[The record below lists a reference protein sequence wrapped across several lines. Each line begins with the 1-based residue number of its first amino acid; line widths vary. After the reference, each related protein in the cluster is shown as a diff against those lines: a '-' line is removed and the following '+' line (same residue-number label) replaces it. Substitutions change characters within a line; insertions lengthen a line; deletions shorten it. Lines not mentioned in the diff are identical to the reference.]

1 MPKIIINGKEIEFEK
16 GMTVLQACELADV
29 EIPRFCYHEK
39 LSIAGNCR
47 MCLVELEKSPKPIA
61 SCAMPAAE
69 GMNIK
74 TNTHLVEKAR
84 KGVMEF
90 LLANHPLDCPVCDQ
104 GGECDLQDQSM
115 YYGVDKSRFIENK
128 RQVKEKYMG
137 PLIKTQMTRCI
148 HCTRCVRF
156 ATEVAGVPEIG
167 AIGRGENME
176 ITTYLEKAMES
187 ELSANVIDLCPV
199 GALTSKPYAFEARPW
214 ELKKTESID
223 VMDAVGSNIRID
235 TYNWEVKR
243 ILPRLNND
251 INEEWI
257 SDKTRYSCDGLLK
270 QRLDVPYIKKD
281 NKLQKSNWD
290 EAITL
295 LADKIQ
301 SINPNEIGG
310 HIGDMVNMENAL
322 SFKKLFAILKSK
334 NLEFREKKFYI
345 NSSEKIN
352 YIFNSSIKGIEESDL
367 ILLIGSNPR
376 HEATMLN
383 ARIRKTFVKKRI
395 PIFSIGDPGELTYD
409 YTVIGNTTDDLK
421 KILDNEHEFS
431 KKLSSSNKP
440 IIIIGESALELE
452 SGKYIVEEVK
462 NFLKNNNFISK
473 EWNAFNFLAQNA
485 STVGLIDL
493 KVLSKE
499 DEEKNSFFEK
509 LNKNQFKL
517 LYLLG
522 SDNLDIKK
530 DNEFIVYQGS
540 HGDRGAEIADLV
552 LPSAA
557 FTEQNGLFENLE
569 GRVQESKKASYPIGE
584 ALEDWKIFNLIL
596 KKLGKFNDLSK
607 FDSLRKEVLNLIPN
621 FTKLNELPNFEEAQE
636 VNTSSEFISESVNIK
651 NLDYFY
657 TNSISRASKTM
668 SECRQIKQK
677 LKKQEHKYMIEYLQ
691 ILGQEVYKIVF
702 LLVPILVS
710 VAMIVWLDRRVWGL
724 VQKRRGPNVVGP
736 FGLFQ
741 TLADALKYIF
751 KEIIIPASA
760 NKVVFILAPIVTMTL
775 ALVAWA
781 VIPMSEELVLSD
793 INVGILYLFAVSSL
807 GVYGIIM
814 GGWASNSKYPFLGAI
829 RSAAQMVS
837 YEVSI
842 GIIIINVLLCVGS
855 LNLNDI
861 VIAQKNLWY
870 VIPLFPMFVIFFIS
884 ALAETNRPP
893 FDLPEAEAELVAG
906 YQTEY
911 SGMMY
916 AMFWLGEYA
925 NILLMCAM
933 GSILFLGGWLPI
945 MDVYPL
951 NIIPAP
957 IWMISKI
964 LFLFL
969 LFALIKAIV
978 PRYRYDQLMRLG
990 WKIFLP
996 FSLIYLV
1003 FTASFLFYFDKL
1015 PKVNF

>member
-214 ELKKTESID
+214 ELKKTESVD

-352 YIFNSSIKGIEESDL
+352 YILNSSIKGIEESDL

-596 KKLGKFNDLSK
+596 KKLGKFDDLSK

-621 FTKLNELPNFEEAQE
+621 FTKLNELPNFKEARE
-636 VNTSSEFISESVNIK
+636 VNTSSEFFSESVNIK

-677 LKKQEHKYMIEYLQ
+677 LKKT
-691 ILGQEVYKIVF
+691 G
-702 LLVPILVS
+702 
-710 VAMIVWLDRRVWGL
+710 
-724 VQKRRGPNVVGP
+724 
-736 FGLFQ
+736 
-741 TLADALKYIF
+741 T
-751 KEIIIPASA
+751 
-760 NKVVFILAPIVTMTL
+760 
-775 ALVAWA
+775 
-781 VIPMSEELVLSD
+781 
-793 INVGILYLFAVSSL
+793 
-807 GVYGIIM
+807 
-814 GGWASNSKYPFLGAI
+814 
-829 RSAAQMVS
+829 
-837 YEVSI
+837 
-842 GIIIINVLLCVGS
+842 
-855 LNLNDI
+855 
-861 VIAQKNLWY
+861 
-870 VIPLFPMFVIFFIS
+870 
-884 ALAETNRPP
+884 
-893 FDLPEAEAELVAG
+893 
-906 YQTEY
+906 
-911 SGMMY
+911 
-916 AMFWLGEYA
+916 
-925 NILLMCAM
+925 
-933 GSILFLGGWLPI
+933 
-945 MDVYPL
+945 
-951 NIIPAP
+951 
-957 IWMISKI
+957 
-964 LFLFL
+964 
-969 LFALIKAIV
+969 
-978 PRYRYDQLMRLG
+978 
-990 WKIFLP
+990 
-996 FSLIYLV
+996 
-1003 FTASFLFYFDKL
+1003 
-1015 PKVNF
+1015 